1 MVAIGFGAGATPYA
15 PGTAGTLVAVPI
27 YWLAATSLAVLPY
40 AVLVLLLFVA
50 GTWICG
56 QAEVRLGAHDHPA
69 VVWDEVV
76 GFLITMFAAP
86 RGWVW
91 MVAGFLLF
99 RLFDVWKPYPIRQL
113 ERRVRGGLGTMLD
126 DALAG
131 LYAWVCL
138 QALAYALTR

>member
-1 MVAIGFGAGATPYA
+1 MLALGFGAGAVPYA
-15 PGTAGTLVAVPI
+15 PGTAGTLLAVPM
-27 YWLAATSLAVLPY
+27 YWLASAVAPLAY
-40 AVLVLLLFVA
+40 AALVGLLFALGVWA
-50 GTWICG
+50 CQ
-56 QAEVRLGAHDHPA
+56 QAERRLGMHDHPA

-86 RGWVW
+86 RAWVW

-138 QALAYALTR
+138 QALVYALTR